1 MLPGKG
7 DTYGQINPL
16 VEILFRR
23 LVGGECYKR
32 EKKKIDI
39 EQFRVGIK
47 FLLNFDCHIII
58 LEF

>member
-1 MLPGKG
+1 MVRL
-7 DTYGQINPL
+7 
-16 VEILFRR
+16 ILW
-23 LVGGECYKR
+23 LKSSLEGWLGGNVTKEK
-32 EKKKIDI
+32 KKKIDI